1 MLTAV
6 QISLNFL
13 IPAHGQ
19 QGRGNSLCDQT
30 LTFFSPLCFAN
41 FCAVPMEIVE
51 TKVPYSWGTPSTS
64 KGMNRVSLTLFVGN
78 PNFCIFYEQGA
89 EPISIYWGIE

>member
-51 TKVPYSWGTPSTS
+51 TKVPYS
-64 KGMNRVSLTLFVGN
+64 
-78 PNFCIFYEQGA
+78 
-89 EPISIYWGIE
+89 